1 MPITLF
7 NGQLISSG
15 HAALYADD
23 RGFHYGDGIF
33 ETMRLVGGRVRFLED
48 HWQRLILGC
57 ARLGIAAPSI
67 DVLNFELDQLIKGQE
82 DGVIKLV
89 VSRGRSERG
98 YRPPMGSQSSRLWQ
112 LHTSLP
118 QSATHGIQIRWCTT
132 RLARNERL
140 AGIKHCNRLEQILA
154 QAEWSDPAIAEGL
167 MLDTDGELV
176 CATMSNVFLVLD
188 QVIVTPDL
196 RYAGVEGV
204 MRKNVLCL
212 ADQLGLSVELRAVR
226 AEEVARAEEI
236 FLTNAVRGIQ
246 PVIKLDQQSWSVGS
260 MTQQLIMALNH
271 SS

>member
-7 NGQLISSG
+7 NGQLISSD
-15 HAALYADD
+15 HATLYADD

-33 ETMRLVGGRVRFLED
+33 ETMRLVGGCVRFLED

-67 DVLNFELDQLIKGQE
+67 DVLNGELTQLIKGQE

-98 YRPPMGSQSSRLWQ
+98 YRPPVGSQPSRLWQ

-118 QSATHGIQIRWCTT
+118 QLVTYGIQIRWCST
-132 RLARNERL
+132 RLARNEQL

-204 MRKNVLCL
+204 MRKNVLRL

-226 AEEVARAEEI
+226 AEEVASAEEM

-246 PVIKLDQQSWSVGS
+246 PVIKLDQESWSVGS